1 MSALTTLLNGGDDQ
15 QGGPVQCTLLAAA
28 AAAVPEE
35 GSLELQAIQ
44 AIEASLTYPQP
55 AVKVTVAPHCFD
67 AVNSSLLITVQC
79 TLLATAAAAG
89 AVPEKDSLELQAIQ
103 AIEASL
109 TYPQAPVKVKIM
121 SCELPLPC
129 AITQG
134 IWC

>member
-44 AIEASLTYPQP
+44 AIEASLTYPQ
-55 AVKVTVAPHCFD
+55 
-67 AVNSSLLITVQC
+67 
-79 TLLATAAAAG
+79 
-89 AVPEKDSLELQAIQ
+89 
-103 AIEASL
+103 
-109 TYPQAPVKVKIM
+109 APVKVKIM